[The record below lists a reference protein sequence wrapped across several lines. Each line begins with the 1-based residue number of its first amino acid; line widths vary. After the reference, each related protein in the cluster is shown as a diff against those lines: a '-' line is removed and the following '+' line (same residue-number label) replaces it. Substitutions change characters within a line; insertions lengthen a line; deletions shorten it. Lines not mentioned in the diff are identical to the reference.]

1 MTKKQIEKAK
11 AKLLKQERSV
21 AFKRL
26 SSYLMIVGGLPY
38 ICDLIEDL
46 NDTIFLPELNE
57 KLNEIVE
64 LLISQDEI
72 FLTGADVSVI
82 EQQNNI
88 KLAFREFQSDM
99 FKNDLK

>member
-1 MTKKQIEKAK
+1 MTANQIKKAK
-11 AKLLKQERSV
+11 AKLLKQDRKL

-57 KLNEIVE
+57 KLNEVIE
-64 LLISQDEI
+64 ILIKQDDL
-72 FLTGADVSVI
+72 FLIGADASVI

-88 KLAFREFQSDM
+88 KLAFRQFQNDM
-99 FKNDLK
+99 FTNDLK

>member
-1 MTKKQIEKAK
+1 MTNKQTEKAK
-11 AKLLKQERSV
+11 AKLLKQDRRA

-57 KLNEIVE
+57 KLNEVVE

-72 FLTGADVSVI
+72 FLAGADASVI

-88 KLAFREFQSDM
+88 KLAFREFQKEM
-99 FKNDLK
+99 FTNDLK

>member
-1 MTKKQIEKAK
+1 MTKIQIEKAK
-11 AKLLKQERSV
+11 AKLLKQEREV

-46 NDTIFLPELNE
+46 NDTIFLPELNK
-57 KLNEIVE
+57 KLDEVIE
-64 LLISQDEI
+64 LLISQDDL
-72 FLTGADVSVI
+72 FLAGTDISVI

-88 KLAFREFQSDM
+88 KLAFRQFHSDM
-99 FKNDLK
+99 FINDLK

>member
-1 MTKKQIEKAK
+1 MTKRQIEKAK

-21 AFKRL
+21 AFKRI
-26 SSYLMIVGGLPY
+26 SAYLMIVGGLPY

-88 KLAFREFQSDM
+88 KLAFRQFQHDM

>member
-11 AKLLKQERSV
+11 AKLLKQERSI
-21 AFKRL
+21 AFKRI
-26 SSYLMIVGGLPY
+26 SAYLMIVGGLPY

-64 LLISQDEI
+64 LLISQDDV

-88 KLAFREFQSDM
+88 KLAFRQFQNDM

>member
-1 MTKKQIEKAK
+1 MTTNQIKKAK
-11 AKLLKQERSV
+11 AKLLKQDRKV

-57 KLNEIVE
+57 KLNEVIE
-64 LLISQDEI
+64 ILIKQDDL
-72 FLTGADVSVI
+72 FLTGADASVI

-88 KLAFREFQSDM
+88 KLAFRQFQNDM
-99 FKNDLK
+99 FINDLK

>member
-11 AKLLKQERSV
+11 AKLLKQDRKA

-46 NDTIFLPELNE
+46 NDTIFLPELNKE
-57 KLNEIVE
+57 LDRIVE
-64 LLISQDEI
+64 ILIHQDDI

-88 KLAFREFQSDM
+88 KLAFREFQNDM

>member
-1 MTKKQIEKAK
+1 MTKNQIEKAK
-11 AKLLKQERSV
+11 AKLLKQERTV

-26 SSYLMIVGGLPY
+26 SSYLMIIGGLPY

-46 NDTIFLPELNE
+46 NDTIFLPELN
-57 KLNEIVE
+57 KE
-64 LLISQDEI
+64 LRKVIETLISQDDV

-88 KLAFREFQSDM
+88 KLAFRQFQSDM

>member
-1 MTKKQIEKAK
+1 MTANQIKKAK
-11 AKLLKQERSV
+11 AKLLKQDRKV

-57 KLNEIVE
+57 KLNEVIE
-64 LLISQDEI
+64 ILIKQDDL
-72 FLTGADVSVI
+72 FLTGADASVI

-88 KLAFREFQSDM
+88 KLAFRQFQNDM
-99 FKNDLK
+99 FTNDLK

>member
-1 MTKKQIEKAK
+1 MTANQIKKAK
-11 AKLLKQERSV
+11 AKLLKQDRKV

-38 ICDLIEDL
+38 ICDLMEDL

-57 KLNEIVE
+57 KLKEIVE
-64 LLISQDEI
+64 ILIEQDEI
-72 FLTGADVSVI
+72 FLTGADPAVI

-88 KLAFREFQSDM
+88 KLAFREMHREM
-99 FKNDLK
+99 FINELK

>member
-1 MTKKQIEKAK
+1 MTKNQIEKAK
-11 AKLLKQERSV
+11 AKLLKQDRIV

-26 SSYLMIVGGLPY
+26 SAYLMIVGGLPY

-88 KLAFREFQSDM
+88 KLAFRQFQNDM

>member
-11 AKLLKQERSV
+11 AKLLRQDRKA

-88 KLAFREFQSDM
+88 KLAFREFQSEM

>member
-1 MTKKQIEKAK
+1 MTTNQIKKAK
-11 AKLLKQERSV
+11 AKLLKQDRKV

-38 ICDLIEDL
+38 ICDLMEDL

-64 LLISQDEI
+64 LLIEQDEI
-72 FLTGADVSVI
+72 FLTGANTVVI

-88 KLAFREFQSDM
+88 KLAFREMHKEM
-99 FKNDLK
+99 FINDLK

>member
-1 MTKKQIEKAK
+1 MTKNQIEKAK
-11 AKLLKQERSV
+11 AKLLKQDRKA

-57 KLNEIVE
+57 KLNEVVE
-64 LLISQDEI
+64 LLISQDDI

-88 KLAFREFQSDM
+88 KLAFRQFQSDM

>member
-11 AKLLKQERSV
+11 TKLLKQDRKA

-46 NDTIFLPELNE
+46 NDTIFLPELNKE
-57 KLNEIVE
+57 LDRIVE
-64 LLISQDEI
+64 ILIHQDEI
-72 FLTGADVSVI
+72 FLAGADASVI

-88 KLAFREFQSDM
+88 KLAFREFQKEM
-99 FKNDLK
+99 FTNDLK

>member
-1 MTKKQIEKAK
+1 MTKNQIEKAK
-11 AKLLKQERSV
+11 AKLLKQDRKE

-64 LLISQDEI
+64 LLISQDDI

-88 KLAFREFQSDM
+88 KLAFRQFQSDM
-99 FKNDLK
+99 FQNDLK

>member
-1 MTKKQIEKAK
+1 MTANQIKKAK
-11 AKLLKQERSV
+11 AKLLKQDRKV
-21 AFKRL
+21 VFKRL

-38 ICDLIEDL
+38 ICDLMEDL

-72 FLTGADVSVI
+72 FLTGADPAVI

-88 KLAFREFQSDM
+88 KLAFRQFQNDM
-99 FKNDLK
+99 FTNDLK

>member
-1 MTKKQIEKAK
+1 MTNKQIEKAK
-11 AKLLKQERSV
+11 AKLLKQDRKA

-46 NDTIFLPELNE
+46 NDTIFLPELNKE
-57 KLNEIVE
+57 LDRIVE
-64 LLISQDEI
+64 ILIHQDEI
-72 FLTGADVSVI
+72 FLAGADASVI

-88 KLAFREFQSDM
+88 KLAFREFQKEM
-99 FKNDLK
+99 FTNDLK

>member
-1 MTKKQIEKAK
+1 MTANQIKKAK
-11 AKLLKQERSV
+11 AKLLKQDRKV

-38 ICDLIEDL
+38 ICDLMEDL

-57 KLNEIVE
+57 KLNEVIE
-64 LLISQDEI
+64 ILIKQDDL
-72 FLTGADVSVI
+72 FLTGADASVI

-88 KLAFREFQSDM
+88 KLAFRQFQNDM
-99 FKNDLK
+99 FINDLK